1 MTQEQIQA
9 SLVKAASIGMAQEL
23 INRGATEEQAAQ
35 ITMAYAHPQNGLLVK
50 RAAALENM
58 RKNVAI
64 LVNTLRSAR

>member
-58 RKNVAI
+58 RQNVAT
-64 LVNTLRSAR
+64 LVNAIRSAR

>member
-9 SLVKAASIGMAQEL
+9 SLVKAASIGMTQEL

-58 RKNVAI
+58 RQNVATV
-64 LVNTLRSAR
+64 VNAIRGNY

>member
-9 SLVKAASIGMAQEL
+9 SLVKAASIGMTQEL
-23 INRGATEEQAAQ
+23 INRGATEEQAAH

-58 RKNVAI
+58 RQNVATV
-64 LVNTLRSAR
+64 VNAIRSNY